1 MIKPSNNNTANLSTY
16 TIYSNGSPIDDIFSV
31 ISIHV
36 RKAVNQV
43 GSAILVIGLDNMRIA
58 GAPEIESDVF
68 TPGMEIKIAAGC
80 QAEHKVIYEGVVT
93 SNNLQINEL
102 TGAKLHIECRDYIY
116 ATTLSRK
123 NNVFKDM
130 KDSEVIKQILL
141 QYPFTVTVDPT
152 ESTNESSVQYYCS
165 DWDFILSIAD
175 ANGLIV
181 ISSGKSIQVTKPDV
195 DQPGVF
201 TLIYGANILA
211 FNGTLDSSA
220 QTTSVNAVAW
230 DAAAQ
235 QITSVSGDVPAVNN
249 QGNITPAQLA
259 KVNQQKTILQTTNAK
274 EQTLKSWADASWLK
288 SAINRFK
295 GTIKF
300 QGTDLTVP
308 GCIIELKGLG
318 TRFDGNAY
326 IGTVEHEIAGGN
338 WYTTATMGISPSN
351 IIADKGVFTAPA
363 SVGLLPGTQG
373 LQVGKV
379 VALDNDPAGEDRIQV
394 EIPLLNGNGNRIW
407 ARLATFLAGV
417 DYGAFFIPDIG
428 DEVVLGF
435 FNDDPRHAV
444 VLGSL
449 YSSNRNAPYAL
460 AAENNFRSL
469 VTRSKMKIAFD
480 EEKKSL
486 TFSTPGNNIIE
497 ISDEAKSIKFT
508 DQNGNKIVMSDHGI
522 SIDSAKTLIFNAIGG
537 VEINAGTAID
547 IKAHSEITMK
557 AANIE
562 AVAETNFKAKGNA
575 SAELS
580 ASGVVTVKGAMVM
593 IN

>member
-1 MIKPSNNNTANLSTY
+1 MIKPSNNKTANLSTI
-16 TIYSNGSPIDDIFSV
+16 TIYSNGSLIDTSFSV
-31 ISIHV
+31 ISIYL

-68 TPGMEIKIAAGC
+68 TPGMEIKIAAGY
-80 QAEHKVIYEGVVT
+80 HGDNKVIYEGIVT
-93 SNNLQINEL
+93 SNNLQINEV
-102 TGAKLHIECRDYIY
+102 TGPTLHVECRDHIY

-130 KDSEVIKQILL
+130 KDSEVIKQLLL
-141 QYPFTVTVDPT
+141 QYPFSVTVDPT
-152 ESTNESSVQYYCS
+152 DTTNESSVQYYCS

-181 ISSGKSIQVTKPDV
+181 ISSGKSIQVIKPDV

-201 TLIYGANILA
+201 TLTYGANILA
-211 FNGTLDSSA
+211 FNGALDSSA
-220 QTTSVNAVAW
+220 QTTAVDAMAW

-235 QITSVSGDVPAVNN
+235 QIISVSGDVPAVNN

-259 KVNQQKTILQTTNAK
+259 KVNQQKTILQTTTAK
-274 EQTLKSWADASWLK
+274 EQTLKSWADAAWLK

-300 QGTDLTVP
+300 QGTDLAIP
-308 GCIIELKGLG
+308 GCIIALKGLG

-338 WYTTATMGISPSN
+338 WYTTATMGISPLN
-351 IIADKGVFTAPA
+351 ITAEKGVSTAPA
-363 SVGLLPGTQG
+363 ADNQLPGTQG
-373 LQVGKV
+373 LQIGKV
-379 VALDNDPAGEDRIQV
+379 VALDNDPTGEDRVQV
-394 EIPLLNGNGNRIW
+394 EIPLLNGNENKIW
-407 ARLATFLAGV
+407 ARLATFWAGQ

-428 DEVVLGF
+428 EEVVLGF

-449 YSSNRNAPYAL
+449 YSSNRNAAYAL
-460 AAENNFRSL
+460 TAQNNIRSL

-486 TFSTPGNNIIE
+486 TFSTPGNNNIE
-497 ISDEAKSIKFT
+497 ISDEAKSIKLT
-508 DQNGNKIVMSDHGI
+508 DQNGNRIVMSDNGI
-522 SIDSAKTLIFNAIGG
+522 SIDSTKSLIFNAVGG
-537 VEINAGTAID
+537 VEINAGTAVD
-547 IKAHSEITMK
+547 IKAHAEITMK

-562 AVAETNFKAKGNA
+562 ATAEANFKAKGSA
-575 SAELS
+575 TAELS